1 MSLSLQKAS
10 FLKRISAYILDFIL
24 VLMLTTGAALAVSAI
39 VNYDACF
46 DAYQTRRESFYV
58 KIEEKYE
65 IDLRLSTEEYEAL
78 SAEDRAAYNATQK
91 IALSE
96 LDELLQ
102 ADQEFMA
109 LQSKIFTY
117 VLLITS
123 IGILF
128 GVFGTYFVIPLFF
141 KNGQTLG
148 KKVFGL
154 AVMRTNCVKISNPV
168 LFIRSI
174 VGVYAMETMF
184 PIFIIVMT
192 YFGLLGIVGLV
203 VLALFLILE
212 IGVMIATQTN
222 SCIHDLLS
230 DTVVVDFASQQ
241 IFDTEEDLIAYKQA
255 KHEEAVN
262 NQH

>member
-65 IDLRLSTEEYEAL
+65 IDHRLSTEEYEAL

-141 KNGQTLG
+141 KNGQCING
-148 KKVFGL
+148 KNITDIN
-154 AVMRTNCVKISNPV
+154 R
-168 LFIRSI
+168 LFCQQFQSCK
-174 VGVYAMETMF
+174 AET
-184 PIFIIVMT
+184 T
-192 YFGLLGIVGLV
+192 HT
-203 VLALFLILE
+203 E
-212 IGVMIATQTN
+212 
-222 SCIHDLLS
+222 
-230 DTVVVDFASQQ
+230 SQ
-241 IFDTEEDLIAYKQA
+241 
-255 KHEEAVN
+255 V
-262 NQH
+262 